1 MRPGVVLQKQRR
13 VGRSWVDLVLVMHL
27 RYMRMCAAVTTDDG
41 LGMSGGLLYSLEPE
55 NVGSQ
60 VLFVH
65 GRSHAFRTVTLQR
78 ATDGRLD
85 CRQHCHGS
93 HLVRP
98 SGTAHNDSE
107 GTCNSD
113 VCINY
118 LECGLCSAF
127 RTPTGSAA
135 TGLGFCWAIFSIR
148 TIDNTAN
155 NNPFAFAP
163 TQLFV
168 EQSGR
173 FAESQSSDFDRYVAG
188 PFGAV
193 DTTLS
198 SRQYL
203 RYSTDALIAAIVRCD
218 GAMRSTEDFT
228 LAYDNPGGVSVRAV
242 KATATSAFFGKIL
255 ETARSSR
262 TLGLVSRSPEQPI
275 CSVG

>member
-1 MRPGVVLQKQRR
+1 MLSVLLLCNGLQTDA
-13 VGRSWVDLVLVMHL
+13 STVD
-27 RYMRMCAAVTTDDG
+27 
-41 LGMSGGLLYSLEPE
+41 S
-55 NVGSQ
+55 
-60 VLFVH
+60 
-65 GRSHAFRTVTLQR
+65 TVN
-78 ATDGRLD
+78 
-85 CRQHCHGS
+85 GS

-155 NNPFAFAP
+155 NKRFAFAP
-163 TQLFV
+163 PQLFV

-203 RYSTDALIAAIVRCD
+203 RYSKDALIAAIVRC
-218 GAMRSTEDFT
+218 GAMSSTEDFT

-242 KATATSAFFGKIL
+242 KATPPPPFWKNPGNCKVFTDFGSCQQI
-255 ETARSSR
+255 
-262 TLGLVSRSPEQPI
+262 P
-275 CSVG
+275 